1 MEILWIEKIATSTF
15 KFNLNNIWIII
26 VLILIGIL
34 IGAICAYFV
43 DSDSIFQTI
52 MIFYT
57 LIAILFFI
65 IKIANAPEN
74 TKYINHYWVRITDY
88 EEFAEKILKEY
99 DIVEQKSEVLVI
111 LKDKEE
117 AE

>member
-1 MEILWIEKIATSTF
+1 MEILWTEKIATSTF
-15 KFNLNNIWIII
+15 KFTLSNNWIII

-43 DSDSIFQTI
+43 DSDSVFQTI
-52 MIFYT
+52 MVLYV
-57 LIAILFFI
+57 LIAIFFFI
-65 IKIANAPEN
+65 IKVVNAPEN

-111 LKDKEE
+111 LKDKKE